1 MYSNK
6 RKTYLSNGNAVLH
19 ARERPIS
26 ARLVF
31 FQITN
36 YNSVTIQLLVLTL
49 CVSSKESTLIESPIF
64 SSVENLEEEDDD
76 ALDVAVL
83 DDAGLYVLLDEV
95 PSYSELCLTSL
106 ALVM

>member
-26 ARLVF
+26 SRLLF

-64 SSVENLEEEDDD
+64 SSVEYLDDDD
-76 ALDVAVL
+76 ALDVAVR

-95 PSYSELCLTSL
+95 PSYSGLCLTSL